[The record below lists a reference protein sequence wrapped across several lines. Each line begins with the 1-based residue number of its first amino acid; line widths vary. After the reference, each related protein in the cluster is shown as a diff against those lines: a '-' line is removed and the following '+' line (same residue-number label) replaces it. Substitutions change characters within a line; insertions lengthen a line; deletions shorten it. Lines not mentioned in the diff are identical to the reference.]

1 MSKKRKRQVRKS
13 RPLKQET
20 PVVEQA
26 PVTFSTSRTLK
37 ESFTPDYTYVIKD
50 LRRIGILAGSFIA
63 IYIILSFFI

>member
-1 MSKKRKRQVRKS
+1 MSKKRKRQVRKES
-13 RPLKQET
+13 

-26 PVTFSTSRTLK
+26 PVTFSTTRTMK
-37 ESFTPDYTYVIKD
+37 ESFNPDYTYVIKD

>member
-1 MSKKRKRQVRKS
+1 MSKKRKRKVSRVR
-13 RPLKQET
+13 REA
-20 PVVEQA
+20 PVTEQA

-37 ESFTPDYTYVIKD
+37 ETFLPDYTYVIKD